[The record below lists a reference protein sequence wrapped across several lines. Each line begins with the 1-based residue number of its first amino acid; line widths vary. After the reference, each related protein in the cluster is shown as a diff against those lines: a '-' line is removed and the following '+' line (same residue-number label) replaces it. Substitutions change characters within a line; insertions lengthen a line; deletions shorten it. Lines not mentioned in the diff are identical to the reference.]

1 MNNKSSNSN
10 FGDLFI
16 PYFLLNQH
24 LYILSPNSNNYF
36 NYLYFVDKR
45 CWARFFAVS
54 KIHVPTKLNILVDGA
69 QFSLNA
75 DTWVVQYNLVH
86 MLNDNRLSVYT
97 TIHVGDYSLPSLST
111 VYKSCIWLEREL
123 SDFTNLN
130 FLGLKD
136 TRRLLLD
143 YFEIKSNWQT
153 HVNND
158 KNFNEALYDIMLSY

>member
-1 MNNKSSNSN
+1 M
-10 FGDLFI
+10 
-16 PYFLLNQH
+16 
-24 LYILSPNSNNYF
+24 
-36 NYLYFVDKR
+36 
-45 CWARFFAVS
+45 S

-69 QFSLNA
+69 QFNLNA

-158 KNFNEALYDIMLSY
+158 KNFNEVLYDIMLSY